1 MEGIYTLA
9 APSSSITYGNISCAV
24 RELLFSFFPPNMFKY
39 VHISSELAFRNT
51 KRIFGSNSS
60 LEFKKREKPFM
71 IITPSYTDMDDDNR
85 FLYGTPLTTT
95 WDSVHSGVDKRYLF
109 DIINDRDNGF
119 KLRYKM
125 SRDLVNYEVRLVFE
139 TLHQQLD
146 IYRALDNLNTW
157 DRPYIYRASLESLIP
172 RTIVMQ
178 IAHLLH
184 IDIDEKNNDNIAK
197 LLQYFRRASRYPI
210 TYKMKNASGRDE
222 FFLYYDHN
230 TIVNLTGL
238 RIDGGNKK
246 NMVDDA
252 YEITF
257 NVGIE
262 FNLPA
267 LYMLSGNPDIIQ
279 KLRVDLVH
287 KDYYTND
294 KEIIPI
300 LTVNNFYNQYPT
312 YRDGFKFYI
321 TSMFNVE
328 LTKNNHDI
336 LPINELFSN
345 DLIHIINENV
355 MFNVDMST
363 LFKIILIKGNV
374 ELVEGKDYTINWNK
388 LEVDISN
395 LDPSETYRIVI
406 YMNSIHINERLQEI
420 TDDKNTE
427 KDHV

>member
-95 WDSVHSGVDKRYLF
+95 WDNVHSGVDKRYLF

-125 SRDLVNYEVRLVFE
+125 NRDFVNYEVRLVFE

-146 IYRALDNLNTW
+146 MYRALDNLNTW

-294 KEIIPI
+294 KEVIPI

-355 MFNVDMST
+355 MFNVDMTT
-363 LFKIILIKGNV
+363 LFKVILIKGNV
-374 ELVEGKDYTINWNK
+374 ELIEGKDYTINWNK

-395 LDPSETYRIVI
+395 LDPSETYRIVV